1 MRLGT
6 FEADRI
12 QDLTINLEPRVKYQ
26 LTGKQLT
33 DPAMIMAAIAGDPDI
48 RPEGYSQE

>member
-6 FEADRI
+6 FEPDRI

-26 LTGKQLT
+26 LCAKQQQ
-33 DPAMIMAAIAGDPDI
+33 DPAMVMAAIAGDPGI
-48 RPEGYSQE
+48 RPEGYS